1 MKVHGDYYANGYAHL
16 EGLIPREVANAFLHR
31 VKSDMDR
38 AKLPIGGF
46 AQNSMLL
53 EQSAIEISSRNY
65 RPMLPF
71 LWGMTPIMNQVT
83 GKELLPTF
91 CYMRIYQEGDICRVH
106 SDRLACEHSLSLTL
120 AYSDDKPWELSV
132 GRDKVD
138 PLGKVRNDFDGAE
151 YGSVAMQPGDA
162 VLYQGVHH
170 RHGRVT
176 PNPNRWSAHMFLHW
190 VDRDGP
196 YKECAFDHYED
207 MAPERVELNL
217 AG

>member
-16 EGLIPREVANAFLHR
+16 EGLIPREVAMAFLNR
-31 VKSDMDR
+31 IKLDMDR

-46 AQNSMLL
+46 AQNSVLMD
-53 EQSAIEISSRNY
+53 QAAIEISSHMY
-65 RPMLPF
+65 RPMVPF
-71 LWGMTPIMNQVT
+71 LWGLTPVMSQIT

-91 CYMRIYQEGDICRVH
+91 CYLRIYQKDDICRVH

-120 AYSDDKPWELSV
+120 AYSDDLPWELSV
-132 GRDKVD
+132 GSEKAK
-138 PLGKVRNDFDGAE
+138 PLSAVRNDFDGAP

-170 RHGRVT
+170 RHGRIT

-196 YKECAFDHYED
+196 YAACAFDED
-207 MAPERVELNL
+207 KSAAPERVEMLP
-217 AG
+217 A